1 MVIGPADDAGEAAMA
16 KTPMARLELNL
27 LVALDALLT
36 ERSVTRAAEK
46 LHLSQ
51 PALSASLARLRVH
64 FDDPLLT
71 RDGNTYRLTP
81 LAARLG
87 EQTAIAL
94 DAARKVFSNEATFD
108 PSTSTREFTVY
119 GSDYAFATVGASVAN
134 GVKAEAPGVRFR
146 FVNHSPAIVED
157 PMNSLRTVDGM
168 LLPHGFATGV
178 PCLDVYEVEWLC
190 LVDADNDQVGD
201 ELTMDHLRDLPW
213 VFTYQ
218 SRSAFTPAGRQL
230 QMIGIEPRIDVVVE
244 GFLVLPFFLRRTNR
258 IGLVQRKVAER
269 FIAAGEFRLLKP
281 PFDVVRLAGA
291 LWWHPMHTED
301 PSHAWMREQ
310 FLRFGRA

>member
-1 MVIGPADDAGEAAMA
+1 
-16 KTPMARLELNL
+16 MARLELNL

-36 ERSVTRAAEK
+36 ERSVTKAAEK
-46 LHLSQ
+46 LRLSQ

-64 FDDPLLT
+64 FGDQLLV
-71 RDGNTYRLTP
+71 RDGNVYRLTP

-94 DAARKVFSNEATFD
+94 DAARKVFANEAVFD

-119 GSDYAFATVGASVAN
+119 GSDYAFATIGAAVAN
-134 GVKAEAPGVRFR
+134 GVRADAPGVRFR
-146 FVNHSPAIVED
+146 FVHHTPALVED
-157 PMNSLRTVDGM
+157 PMTLLRTADGM
-168 LLPHGFATGV
+168 LLPHGFATDL
-178 PCLDVYEVEWLC
+178 PCVDVYEDEWVC
-190 LVDADNDQVGD
+190 LVATDNPAVDDA
-201 ELTMDHLRDLPW
+201 LTMEHLRDLPW

-230 QMIGIEPRIDVVVE
+230 QMIGIEPHIDVVVE
-244 GFLVLPFFLRRTNR
+244 GFLTLPFFLIGTDR
-258 IGLVQRKVAER
+258 IGMVQRKVADR
-269 FIAAGEFRLLKP
+269 LAATGDVRVLEP

-291 LWWHPMHTED
+291 LWWHPMHTDD

-310 FLRFGRA
+310 FVHYGRA

>member
-1 MVIGPADDAGEAAMA
+1 MA
-16 KTPMARLELNL
+16 RTPMARLELNL

-46 LHLSQ
+46 LQLSQ

-64 FDDPLLT
+64 FSDPLLI

-94 DAARKVFSNEATFD
+94 DAARKVFANEATFD
-108 PSTSTREFTVY
+108 ASTSNREFTVY
-119 GSDYAFATVGASVAN
+119 GSDYAFATVGAAVAN
-134 GVKAEAPGVRFR
+134 GVRRAAPGIRFR
-146 FVNHSPAIVED
+146 FVQHSPAIVED

-168 LLPHGFATGV
+168 LLPHGFTTDL
-178 PCLDVYEVEWLC
+178 PCLDVYEDEWVC
-190 LVDADNDQVGD
+190 LVAADNPLVGD

-230 QMIGIEPRIDVVVE
+230 QMIGVEPRIDVVVE
-244 GFLVLPFFLRRTNR
+244 GFLALPFFLMGTER
-258 IGLVQRKVAER
+258 IGMVQRKVAER
-269 FIAAGEFRLLKP
+269 FVAGNEMRMLKP

-301 PSHAWMREQ
+301 PAHVWMRQQ
-310 FLRFGRA
+310 FLHFGRAST

>member
-1 MVIGPADDAGEAAMA
+1 MA
-16 KTPMARLELNL
+16 RTPMARLELNL

-36 ERSVTRAAEK
+36 ERSVTKAAEK
-46 LHLSQ
+46 LRLSQ

-64 FDDPLLT
+64 FGDQLLV

-94 DAARKVFSNEATFD
+94 DAARKVFANEAVFD

-119 GSDYAFATVGASVAN
+119 GSDYAFATIGAAVAN
-134 GVKAEAPGVRFR
+134 GVRGSAPGIRFR
-146 FVNHSPAIVED
+146 FVHHTPALVED
-157 PMNSLRTVDGM
+157 PMTLLRTADGM
-168 LLPHGFATGV
+168 LLPHGFTTDLPGI
-178 PCLDVYEVEWLC
+178 DVYEDDWVC
-190 LVDADNDQVGD
+190 VVAADNAAVG
-201 ELTMDHLRDLPW
+201 EALTMENLRDLPW

-230 QMIGIEPRIDVVVE
+230 QMMGIEPRIDVVVE
-244 GFLVLPFFLRRTNR
+244 GFLTLPYFLVGTDR
-258 IGLVQRKVAER
+258 IGMVQRKVADRMVASGDIRVLE
-269 FIAAGEFRLLKP
+269 P

-291 LWWHPMHTED
+291 LWWHPMHTDD

-310 FLRFGRA
+310 FVRFGLG

>member
-1 MVIGPADDAGEAAMA
+1 MA
-16 KTPMARLELNL
+16 RTPMARLELNL

-46 LHLSQ
+46 LQLSQ

-64 FDDPLLT
+64 FSDPLLI

-94 DAARKVFSNEATFD
+94 DAARKVFANEATFD
-108 PSTSTREFTVY
+108 ASTSNREFTVY
-119 GSDYAFATVGASVAN
+119 GSDYAFATVGAAVAN
-134 GVKAEAPGVRFR
+134 GVRRDAPGIRFR
-146 FVNHSPAIVED
+146 FVQHSPAIVED

-168 LLPHGFATGV
+168 LLPHGFTTDL
-178 PCLDVYEVEWLC
+178 PCLDVYEDEWVC
-190 LVDADNDQVGD
+190 LVAADNPLVGD

-230 QMIGIEPRIDVVVE
+230 QMIGVEPRIDVVVE
-244 GFLVLPFFLRRTNR
+244 GFLALPFFLMGTER
-258 IGLVQRKVAER
+258 IGMVQRKVAER
-269 FIAAGEFRLLKP
+269 FVAGNEMRMLKP

-301 PSHAWMREQ
+301 PAHVWMRQQ
-310 FLRFGRA
+310 FLHFGRAS

>member
-1 MVIGPADDAGEAAMA
+1 MA
-16 KTPMARLELNL
+16 RTPMARLELNL

-46 LHLSQ
+46 LQLSQ

-64 FDDPLLT
+64 FSDPLLI
-71 RDGNTYRLTP
+71 REGNTYRLTP

-94 DAARKVFSNEATFD
+94 DAARKVFANEATFD
-108 PSTSTREFTVY
+108 ASTSSREFTVY
-119 GSDYAFATVGASVAN
+119 GSDYAFATVGAAVAN
-134 GVKAEAPGVRFR
+134 GVRAVAPGIRFR
-146 FVNHSPAIVED
+146 FVQHSPAIVED

-168 LLPHGFATGV
+168 LLPHGFTTDL
-178 PCLDVYEVEWLC
+178 PCLDVYEDEWVC
-190 LVDADNDQVGD
+190 LVAADNPRVGD
-201 ELTMDHLRDLPW
+201 ELTMDHLRELPW

-230 QMIGIEPRIDVVVE
+230 QMIGVEPRIDVVVE
-244 GFLVLPFFLRRTNR
+244 GFLALPFFLMGTER
-258 IGLVQRKVAER
+258 IGMVQRKVAER
-269 FIAAGEFRLLKP
+269 FVMGREMRMLKP

-291 LWWHPMHTED
+291 LWWHPMHTDD
-301 PSHAWMREQ
+301 PAHVWMRRQ
-310 FLRFGRA
+310 FLHFGRDAA

>member
-1 MVIGPADDAGEAAMA
+1 
-16 KTPMARLELNL
+16 MARLELNL

-36 ERSVTRAAEK
+36 ERSVTKAAEK
-46 LHLSQ
+46 LRLSQ

-64 FDDPLLT
+64 FGDPLLV

-94 DAARKVFSNEATFD
+94 DAARKVFANEATFD
-108 PSTSTREFTVY
+108 AASSTREFTVY
-119 GSDYAFATVGASVAN
+119 GSDYAFATAGAAVAN
-134 GVKAEAPGVRFR
+134 GVREGAPGIRFR
-146 FVNHSPAIVED
+146 FIQHTPAIVED
-157 PMNSLRTVDGM
+157 PMHSLRTVDGM
-168 LLPHGFATGV
+168 LLPHGFATDL
-178 PCLDVYEVEWLC
+178 PCLDVYEDEWVC
-190 LVDADNDQVGD
+190 LVSADNAAVG
-201 ELTMDHLRDLPW
+201 EALTMENLRDLPW

-244 GFLVLPFFLRRTNR
+244 GFLALPFFLVGTDR

-269 FIAAGEFRLLKP
+269 LAAAGDVRVLEA

-291 LWWHPMHTED
+291 LWWHPMHSDD
-301 PSHAWMREQ
+301 PSHAWMRQQ

>member
-1 MVIGPADDAGEAAMA
+1 MA
-16 KTPMARLELNL
+16 RTPMARLELNL

-36 ERSVTRAAEK
+36 ERSVTKAAEK
-46 LHLSQ
+46 LRLSQ

-64 FDDPLLT
+64 FGDPLLV
-71 RDGNTYRLTP
+71 REGNTYRLTP

-94 DAARKVFSNEATFD
+94 DAARKVFANEATFD
-108 PSTSTREFTVY
+108 ASASTREFVVY
-119 GSDYAFATVGASVAN
+119 GSDYAFATVGAAVAN
-134 GVKAEAPGVRFR
+134 GVRETAAGIRFR
-146 FVNHSPAIVED
+146 FVHHSPAIVED
-157 PMNSLRTVDGM
+157 PMHSLRTVDGM
-168 LLPHGFATGV
+168 LLPHGFATDL
-178 PCLDVYEVEWLC
+178 PCIDVYEDDWVC
-190 LVDADNDQVGD
+190 LVAAGNPAVG
-201 ELTMDHLRDLPW
+201 EALTMDNLRDLPW

-230 QMIGIEPRIDVVVE
+230 QMIGIEPKIDVVVE
-244 GFLVLPFFLRRTNR
+244 GFLALPFFVAGTDR

-269 FIAAGEFRLLKP
+269 LTASGDLRALDP

-291 LWWHPMHTED
+291 LWWHPMHTDD

-310 FLRFGRA
+310 FLRYGRA

>member
-1 MVIGPADDAGEAAMA
+1 MA
-16 KTPMARLELNL
+16 RTPMARLELNL

-46 LHLSQ
+46 LQLSQ

-64 FDDPLLT
+64 FSDPLLI

-94 DAARKVFSNEATFD
+94 DAARKVFANEATFD
-108 PSTSTREFTVY
+108 ASSSNREFTVY
-119 GSDYAFATVGASVAN
+119 GSDYAFATVGAAVAN
-134 GVKAEAPGVRFR
+134 GVRSTAPGIRFR
-146 FVNHSPAIVED
+146 FVQHSPAIVED

-168 LLPHGFATGV
+168 LLPHGFTTDL
-178 PCLDVYEVEWLC
+178 PCLDVYEDEWVC
-190 LVDADNDQVGD
+190 LVAADNPRVGD

-230 QMIGIEPRIDVVVE
+230 QMIGVEPRIDVVVE
-244 GFLVLPFFLRRTNR
+244 GFLALPFFLMGTER
-258 IGLVQRKVAER
+258 IGMVQRKVAER
-269 FIAAGEFRLLKP
+269 FVAGNEMRMLKP

-301 PSHAWMREQ
+301 PAHIWMRQQ
-310 FLRFGRA
+310 FLHFGRASR

>member
-1 MVIGPADDAGEAAMA
+1 VVDPVSEGLVVA

-46 LHLSQ
+46 LRLSQ

-94 DAARKVFSNEATFD
+94 DAARKVFANEATFD

-134 GVKAEAPGVRFR
+134 GVREEAPGVRFR

-178 PCLDVYEVEWLC
+178 PCLDVYEDEWMC
-190 LVDADNDQVGD
+190 LVDADNPDVGD
-201 ELTMDHLRDLPW
+201 ELTMEHLRDLPW

-244 GFLVLPFFLRRTNR
+244 GFLVLPFFLRGTNR

-269 FIAAGEFRLLKP
+269 FVAAGELRLLEP

-301 PSHAWMREQ
+301 PSHVWMREQ
-310 FLRFGRA
+310 FLRFGRG

>member
-1 MVIGPADDAGEAAMA
+1 
-16 KTPMARLELNL
+16 MARLELNL

-36 ERSVTRAAEK
+36 ERSVTKAAEK
-46 LHLSQ
+46 LRLSQ

-64 FDDPLLT
+64 FGDQLLV

-87 EQTAIAL
+87 EQTTIAL
-94 DAARKVFSNEATFD
+94 DAARKVFANEAVFD

-119 GSDYAFATVGASVAN
+119 GSDYAFATIGAAVAN
-134 GVKAEAPGVRFR
+134 GVRADAPGVRFR
-146 FVNHSPAIVED
+146 FVHHTPALVED
-157 PMNSLRTVDGM
+157 PMTLLRTADGM
-168 LLPHGFATGV
+168 LLPHGFTTDL
-178 PCLDVYEVEWLC
+178 PCVDVYEDEWVC
-190 LVDADNDQVGD
+190 LVATDNPAVGD
-201 ELTMDHLRDLPW
+201 ALTMEHLRDLPW

-230 QMIGIEPRIDVVVE
+230 QMIGIEPHIDVVVE
-244 GFLVLPFFLRRTNR
+244 GFLTLPFFLIGTDR
-258 IGLVQRKVAER
+258 IGMVQRKVADR
-269 FIAAGEFRLLKP
+269 LAATGDVRVLEP

-291 LWWHPMHTED
+291 LWWHPMHTDD

-310 FLRFGRA
+310 FVHYGRA

>member
-1 MVIGPADDAGEAAMA
+1 MA
-16 KTPMARLELNL
+16 RTPMARLELNL

-46 LHLSQ
+46 LQLSQ

-64 FDDPLLT
+64 FSDPLLI

-94 DAARKVFSNEATFD
+94 DAARKVFANEATFD
-108 PSTSTREFTVY
+108 ASTSNREFTVY
-119 GSDYAFATVGASVAN
+119 GSDYAFATVGAAVAN
-134 GVKAEAPGVRFR
+134 GVRRAAPGIRFR
-146 FVNHSPAIVED
+146 FVQHSPAIVED

-168 LLPHGFATGV
+168 LLPHGFTTDL
-178 PCLDVYEVEWLC
+178 PCLDVYEDEWVC
-190 LVDADNDQVGD
+190 LVAADNPRVGD

-230 QMIGIEPRIDVVVE
+230 QMIGVEPRIDVVVE
-244 GFLVLPFFLRRTNR
+244 GFLALPFFLMGTDR
-258 IGLVQRKVAER
+258 IGMVQRKVAER
-269 FIAAGEFRLLKP
+269 FVAGNEMRMLKP

-301 PSHAWMREQ
+301 PAHVWMRQQ
-310 FLRFGRA
+310 FLHFGRASGSV

>member
-1 MVIGPADDAGEAAMA
+1 MA
-16 KTPMARLELNL
+16 RTPMARLELNL

-46 LHLSQ
+46 LQLSQ

-64 FDDPLLT
+64 FSDPLLI

-94 DAARKVFSNEATFD
+94 DAARKVFANEATFD
-108 PSTSTREFTVY
+108 ASTSNREFTVY
-119 GSDYAFATVGASVAN
+119 GSDYAFATVGAAVAN
-134 GVKAEAPGVRFR
+134 GVRRAAPGIRFR
-146 FVNHSPAIVED
+146 FVQHSPAIVED

-168 LLPHGFATGV
+168 LLPHGFTTDL
-178 PCLDVYEVEWLC
+178 PCLDVYEDEWVC
-190 LVDADNDQVGD
+190 LVAADNPRVGD

-230 QMIGIEPRIDVVVE
+230 QMIGVEPRIDVVVE
-244 GFLVLPFFLRRTNR
+244 GFLALPFFLMGTER
-258 IGLVQRKVAER
+258 IGMVQRKVAER
-269 FIAAGEFRLLKP
+269 FVAGNEMRMLKP

-301 PSHAWMREQ
+301 PAHVWMRQQ
-310 FLRFGRA
+310 FLHFGRAST

>member
-1 MVIGPADDAGEAAMA
+1 MA

-94 DAARKVFSNEATFD
+94 DAARKVFANEATFD

-119 GSDYAFATVGASVAN
+119 GSDYAFATVGAAVAN
-134 GVKAEAPGVRFR
+134 GVRQEAPGVRFR

-157 PMNSLRTVDGM
+157 PLNSLRTVDGM
-168 LLPHGFATGV
+168 LLPHGFATGI
-178 PCLDVYEVEWLC
+178 PCLDVYDDEWMC
-190 LVDADNDQVGD
+190 LVDVDNPDVG
-201 ELTMDHLRDLPW
+201 EVLTMDNLRDLPW

-230 QMIGIEPRIDVVVE
+230 QMIGIQPRIDVVVE
-244 GFLVLPFFLRRTNR
+244 GFLVLPFFIRGTDR
-258 IGLVQRKVAER
+258 IGLVQRTVAER
-269 FIAAGEFRLLKP
+269 FVAAGEFRLLTP
-281 PFDVVRLAGA
+281 PFDVVPLAGA

-310 FLRFGRA
+310 FLRFGRG

>member
-1 MVIGPADDAGEAAMA
+1 MA

-94 DAARKVFSNEATFD
+94 DAARKVFANEATFD

-119 GSDYAFATVGASVAN
+119 GSDYAFATVGAAVAN
-134 GVKAEAPGVRFR
+134 GVRQEAPGVRFR

-157 PMNSLRTVDGM
+157 PLNSLRTVDGM
-168 LLPHGFATGV
+168 LLPHGFATGI
-178 PCLDVYEVEWLC
+178 PCLDVYDDEWMC
-190 LVDADNDQVGD
+190 LVDVDNPDVG
-201 ELTMDHLRDLPW
+201 EVLTMDNLRDLPW

-244 GFLVLPFFLRRTNR
+244 GFLVLPFFIRGTDR
-258 IGLVQRKVAER
+258 IGLVQRTVAER
-269 FIAAGEFRLLKP
+269 FVAAGEFRLLTP
-281 PFDVVRLAGA
+281 PFDVVPLAGA

-310 FLRFGRA
+310 FLRFGRG

>member
-1 MVIGPADDAGEAAMA
+1 MA
-16 KTPMARLELNL
+16 RTPMARLELNL

-36 ERSVTRAAEK
+36 ERSVTKAAEK
-46 LHLSQ
+46 LRLSQ

-81 LAARLG
+81 LAARLA

-94 DAARKVFSNEATFD
+94 DAARKVFANEATFD
-108 PSTSTREFTVY
+108 ATTSTREFTVY
-119 GSDYAFATVGASVAN
+119 GSDYAFATVGAAVAN
-134 GVKAEAPGVRFR
+134 GVRETAPGIRFR
-146 FVNHSPAIVED
+146 FVHHTPAIVED
-157 PMNSLRTVDGM
+157 PMQSLRTVDGM
-168 LLPHGFATGV
+168 LLPHGFATDL
-178 PCLDVYEVEWLC
+178 PCLDVYEDDWVC
-190 LVDADNDQVGD
+190 LVATDNHLVGD
-201 ELTMDHLRDLPW
+201 ALTMEHLRDLPW

-230 QMIGIEPRIDVVVE
+230 QMIGIEPHIDVVVE
-244 GFLVLPFFLRRTNR
+244 GFLALPFFLVGTDRV
-258 IGLVQRKVAER
+258 GLVQRKVADR
-269 FIAAGEFRLLKP
+269 LAASGDVRVLAP

-310 FLRFGRA
+310 FVRFGRD